1 MNRGTGVRG
10 SGGTGE
16 WRNGSTREQGYGG
29 TGLRNNGR
37 MGEWGTGKGTFSRS
51 IYSVINTHGLGQT
64 LPLKKLRAL
73 TFKFGL
79 RGIIPR
85 LLRLDTTI
93 SLKELRSSTYD
104 CQVYVVFTYG

>member
-1 MNRGTGVRG
+1 MGKREYEGTRVRG
-10 SGGTGE
+10 NGITGQ
-16 WRNGSTREQGYGG
+16 RE
-29 TGLRNNGR
+29 NGR
-37 MGEWGTGKGTFSRS
+37 MGNGKGRTGKGKFSRS